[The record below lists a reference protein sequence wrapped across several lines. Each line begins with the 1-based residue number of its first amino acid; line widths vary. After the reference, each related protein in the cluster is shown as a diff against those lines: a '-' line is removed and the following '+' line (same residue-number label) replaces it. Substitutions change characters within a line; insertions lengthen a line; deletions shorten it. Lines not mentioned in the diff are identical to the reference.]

1 MKPTR
6 KRIHFELSERK
17 LLLRLFDVMVVLG
30 AMYLLN
36 SYLSFSYLKISIN
49 EWFSIVI
56 LSLYLLFFG
65 QLFELYHLQKASK
78 FETVISGVLLTTF
91 FVVPVFLLTPVFAPI
106 IPKQRTQLL
115 LFFVGVLIPL
125 LSWRLFYAHFL
136 ASHRFEKS
144 ILLIA
149 KHDQVEA
156 LCEGLK
162 NEDPHF
168 HIKGYFDPSGINS
181 SQSGIA
187 GLHFDELTD
196 FLKRNTIA
204 EIVVALREPELIT
217 VPLYQFL
224 IKQVESGMIIREYS
238 QVYEERTLRIPVQY
252 LAKDFYR
259 YFPFSRNN
267 HNRLYLFY
275 TRSVEL
281 IIAVLGLS
289 IGLLFIPFIM
299 LLNGVANPGPLLY
312 FQDRIGRNG
321 RVFSILKLR
330 TMVVNAE
337 QNGAAFAKQNDRRIT
352 PFGKL
357 LRRTRFDEFPQF
369 YNIIRGDM
377 ALIGPR
383 PERAVFVEQIA
394 DQMPFY
400 ETRHVVRPGITGWA
414 QVNYSYGESVEDSLV
429 KLQYDLYYIKH
440 RGFFIDVI
448 IILKTMKTILF
459 YRGQ

>member
-1 MKPTR
+1 MKTTR

-17 LLLRLFDVMVVLG
+17 LLLRLIDVMVVL
-30 AMYLLN
+30 LTLFLFN
-36 SYLSFSYLKISIN
+36 KYLSFNYLIISIDN
-49 EWFSIVI
+49 RFSILI
-56 LSLYLLFFG
+56 LCFYLLFFG
-65 QLFELYHLQKASK
+65 QFFELYHLQKASK

-91 FVVPVFLLTPVFAPI
+91 FVVPVFLLTPLFAPI
-106 IPKQRTQLL
+106 IPKQRTQLF
-115 LFFVGVLIPL
+115 LFFIGVLIPL

-149 KHDQVEA
+149 KLDQVQA

-168 HIKGYFDPSGINS
+168 HIRGYFDPTATSHGPSEIL
-181 SQSGIA
+181 
-187 GLHFDELTD
+187 GLSLPDLPD
-196 FLKRNTIA
+196 FLKNNRIA
-204 EIVVALREPELIT
+204 EIVVAIREPELIT
-217 VPLYQFL
+217 LPLYQFL
-224 IKQVESGMIIREYS
+224 IKQVETGMVIREYS
-238 QVYEERTLRIPVQY
+238 QVYEERTLRIPVHY
-252 LAKDFYR
+252 LSKDFYR

-267 HNRLYLFY
+267 QNRLYLFY
-275 TRSVEL
+275 TRSIEL
-281 IIAVLGLS
+281 IISFIGLG
-289 IGLLFIPFIM
+289 IGLLFIPII
-299 LLNGVANPGPLLY
+299 LLFNGFANPGPLFY
-312 FQDRIGRNG
+312 RQQRIGRNG
-321 RVFSILKLR
+321 RAFSIIKLR

-337 QNGAAFAKQNDRRIT
+337 QHGAAFAKQNDQRIT
-352 PFGKL
+352 PFGRL
-357 LRRTRFDEFPQF
+357 LRRTRFDEIPQF

-394 DQMPFY
+394 LKMPFY
-400 ETRHVVRPGITGWA
+400 ETRHVIRPGITGWA

>member
-1 MKPTR
+1 
-6 KRIHFELSERK
+6 
-17 LLLRLFDVMVVLG
+17 
-30 AMYLLN
+30 
-36 SYLSFSYLKISIN
+36 
-49 EWFSIVI
+49 
-56 LSLYLLFFG
+56 
-65 QLFELYHLQKASK
+65 
-78 FETVISGVLLTTF
+78 
-91 FVVPVFLLTPVFAPI
+91 
-106 IPKQRTQLL
+106 
-115 LFFVGVLIPL
+115 
-125 LSWRLFYAHFL
+125 
-136 ASHRFEKS
+136 
-144 ILLIA
+144 
-149 KHDQVEA
+149 
-156 LCEGLK
+156 
-162 NEDPHF
+162 
-168 HIKGYFDPSGINS
+168 
-181 SQSGIA
+181 
-187 GLHFDELTD
+187 
-196 FLKRNTIA
+196 
-204 EIVVALREPELIT
+204 VVALREPELIT

-224 IKQVESGMIIREYS
+224 IKQVESGMMIREYS

-281 IIAVLGLS
+281 IIAVLGLAMGS
-289 IGLLFIPFIM
+289 LFLPIII
-299 LLNGVANPGPLLY
+299 LLNWFANPGPVFY

-337 QNGAAFAKQNDRRIT
+337 QHGAAFAKQNDRRIT
-352 PFGKL
+352 PFGRL